1 LRLVVEREGQPLPRG
16 GGGVSRNPSIDHP
29 RFHARGAQRRFQLG
43 RIALPRFELVSGI
56 ETVAKR
62 QDHRGIGRNRC
73 RRGRAGGAGFQRIGR
88 LLPRAGRQQQDRQD
102 GRTKSAHRIS
112 QKAVGP
118 SCRWWNGR
126 LQEAGGLC
134 HFGAVTSPAPLIS
147 ARALTLSLG
156 RDAARVDILKGLD
169 LDVMAGETV
178 ALLGPSGSGK
188 SSLLA
193 VLSGLE
199 RASSGVLFVAGA
211 DFATLEE
218 DGLATARRG
227 RIGIV
232 LQAFHLLP
240 TMTARENVATPME
253 LAGMTDA
260 MSRAEAELAAVGLAH
275 RLDHYPGQLSGGEQ
289 QRVAIARA
297 LAPRP
302 ALLFA
307 DEPTGNLD
315 AATGTAV
322 ADLLFDRARQA
333 GATLLMV
340 THDEALA
347 QRCGRILRL
356 ADGRIASD
364 ETR

>member
-1 LRLVVEREGQPLPRG
+1 M
-16 GGGVSRNPSIDHP
+16 
-29 RFHARGAQRRFQLG
+29 
-43 RIALPRFELVSGI
+43 
-56 ETVAKR
+56 
-62 QDHRGIGRNRC
+62 
-73 RRGRAGGAGFQRIGR
+73 
-88 LLPRAGRQQQDRQD
+88 
-102 GRTKSAHRIS
+102 
-112 QKAVGP
+112 
-118 SCRWWNGR
+118 
-126 LQEAGGLC
+126 
-134 HFGAVTSPAPLIS
+134 TSPAPLIS

-178 ALLGPSGSGK
+178 ALLGSSGSGK

-199 RASSGVLFVAGA
+199 RASGGVLFVAGA

-315 AATGTAV
+315 AATGAAV